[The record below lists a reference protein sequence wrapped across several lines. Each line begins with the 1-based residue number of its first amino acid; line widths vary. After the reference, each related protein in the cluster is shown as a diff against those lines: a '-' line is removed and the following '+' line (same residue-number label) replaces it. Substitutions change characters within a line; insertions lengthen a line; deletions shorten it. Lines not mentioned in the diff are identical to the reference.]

1 MAPSYREANQTYR
14 RGKTLTDHMLFAAVA
29 LLAAIWIAPIIWV
42 VGLSFKPNEILMR
55 STGGII
61 SPPFTLKNYADILAS
76 SSVFGWMANSAIVAI
91 GQTILTLIISSLA
104 GYGFARTNFRGRNTL
119 FVIVLASLAVPE
131 QAIIVPLHT
140 MVAVANM
147 HNSYAALIVPRLAFP
162 FGVLLMTQYFRA
174 ISPEIEEAALLD
186 RASRFKIF
194 WRIVLPL
201 SVPAQVTL
209 GIYTFLHAW
218 NDYFWPLV
226 SATKPE
232 MYTLTIGLASMQTNF
247 AQTEGIGFLMAQAVF
262 AGLPV
267 LIIYLFFQRYIV
279 SAVAGGGSK

>member
-1 MAPSYREANQTYR
+1 MSTYR
-14 RGKTLTDHMLFAAVA
+14 KGRSTADRLLFLATAI
-29 LLAAIWIAPIIWV
+29 LAAIWIAPIVWV

-55 STGGII
+55 TTGGIAM
-61 SPPFTLKNYADILAS
+61 PPFTLKNYSDILAA
-76 SSVFGWMANSAIVAI
+76 SSVFGWMLNSAIVAI
-91 GQTILTLIISSLA
+91 GQTVLTLVIASLA
-104 GYGFARTNFRGRNTL
+104 GYGFARTNFRGRDTL
-119 FVIVLASLAVPE
+119 FLIVLAALAVPE

-140 MVAVANM
+140 MVAQADL

-267 LIIYLFFQRYIV
+267 LILYLFFQRYIV
-279 SAVAGGGSK
+279 SAVAGGGSKS

>member
-1 MAPSYREANQTYR
+1 MHGTIARP
-14 RGKTLTDHMLFAAVA
+14 GFADRAI
-29 LLAAIWIAPIIWV
+29 LLAVMLLTIVWIAPIVWV
-42 VGLSFKPNEILMR
+42 VGLSFKPNEVLMR
-55 STGGII
+55 TTDGIL
-61 SPPFTLKNYADILAS
+61 SPPFTIKNYLDIIAS
-76 SSVFGWMANSAIVAI
+76 SSVFKWMLNSAVVAI
-91 GQTILTLIISSLA
+91 GQTAFTLVLASLA
-104 GYGFARTNFRGRNTL
+104 GYGFARTNFPGKTPL
-119 FVIVLASLAVPE
+119 FLLVLAALAVPE

-140 MVAVANM
+140 MFASVEL
-147 HNSYAALIVPRLAFP
+147 HNSYAALILPRLAFP

-186 RASRFKIF
+186 SASRFKVF

-201 SVPAQVTL
+201 SIPAQATL

-226 SATKPE
+226 SATRPE

-267 LIIYLFFQRYIV
+267 LILYLFFQRHIV
-279 SAVAGGGSK
+279 RAVAGRAAK